1 MAWEWDN
8 DSEPPEICG
17 RHLED
22 ISNFREFHSN
32 WSSSPSAFR
41 FAKLISKK
49 HANKIEWELEH
60 SGIYPSVDKL
70 CRATHSVYLETKR
83 LAIDPPKDEADQFH
97 FCLVYLYSCCLVSCS
112 NVGWRNGVIASSGQT
127 IYC

>member
-1 MAWEWDN
+1 MAWKWDN

-22 ISNFREFHSN
+22 ILNFREFHSN

-97 FCLVYLYSCCLVSCS
+97 FWYTCTRVV
-112 NVGWRNGVIASSGQT
+112 W
-127 IYC
+127 